1 MPTKV
6 GLISL
11 GCAKN
16 LIDSEI
22 MIGHLQQEGMIMT
35 PEPDLAD
42 VLIVN
47 TCSFIDVAKEESV
60 QTIIEAVNARQE
72 DPAREKQKIIVAGC
86 LSQRFNVSKNEDDR
100 LPGLL
105 PEVDAFIGLDQV
117 TQVAPIV
124 RKVLGRALGDE
135 SLDTVTEKPR
145 FIPDYTTPRFRLTP
159 SHMAYVK
166 IAEGCNHTCSFCII
180 PKIRGQHRSR
190 TQESVVR
197 EAESLVRSGVKE
209 LNLISQDTTYFGMDR
224 WEGRGQRAKPTS
236 GVDSDRGESLASLLC
251 ELNKIEGDFWV
262 RLLYTHP
269 AHWSD
274 ELIDTIAS
282 CDKVAKYVDIPL
294 QHISDHMLDTMNRKT
309 DGAYIRDLLARMR
322 KGIPNLAIRT
332 TFITGFPGETQ
343 EDHDELLEFI
353 KTFQFEHCGIFQYS
367 REEGTRA
374 DKLDGHLHHMTIKSR
389 HRELTSAIDH
399 VAALVNEKQLGRTR
413 RVLVEEEGIARSEWG
428 APDIDGRVFVP
439 AELPVGEFAPV
450 EITDHRGYD
459 LIASA

>member
-1 MPTKV
+1 
-6 GLISL
+6 
-11 GCAKN
+11 
-16 LIDSEI
+16 
-22 MIGHLQQEGMIMT
+22 MT

-399 VAALVNEKQLGRTR
+399 VAALVNEKQLGCTR

>member
-124 RKVLGRALGDE
+124 RKVLGRALGDK